1 MSEEIDQTPLQY
13 QAAQISL
20 KLAKVMEE
28 LHWLTEEVINLQE
41 LAEITAELDSKKWGK
56 GKWVPHE

>member
-41 LAEITAELDSKKWGK
+41 LAEITAELDSEKWGK